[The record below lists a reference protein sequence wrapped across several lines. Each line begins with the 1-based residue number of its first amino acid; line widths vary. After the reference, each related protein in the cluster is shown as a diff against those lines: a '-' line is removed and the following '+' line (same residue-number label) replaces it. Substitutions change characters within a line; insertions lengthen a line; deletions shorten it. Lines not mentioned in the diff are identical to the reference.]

1 MNREDVV
8 KMLADSNITVTPQ
21 RVDVAEVLFARPQHV
36 SAEQI
41 IDELKLSNKSVS
53 KATVYNTLNRFV
65 SKGIAKVVTV
75 NPERAF
81 YDSVTTMHHHFYNED
96 TGEIIDIPLHE
107 VVVEKMPDV
116 PLGTQLKDVEVVIHV
131 RNR

>member
-1 MNREDVV
+1 MIREEVV
-8 KMLADSNITVTPQ
+8 KLLGRNGITITPQ
-21 RVDVAEVLFARPQHV
+21 RVDVAEVLFDRPQHV

-41 IDELKLSNKSVS
+41 IDQLKTQGKSVS

-65 SKGIAKVVTV
+65 SKGIAKIVNV

-81 YDSVTTMHHHFYNED
+81 YDSVTTHHHHFYNED
-96 TGEIIDIPLHE
+96 TGDITDIPGEHIVLE
-107 VVVEKMPDV
+107 QIPDV
-116 PLGTQLKDVEVVIHV
+116 PMGTELASVEIVVNL

>member
-1 MNREDVV
+1 MIREDVV
-8 KMLADSNITVTPQ
+8 QLLGRNGITITPQ

-41 IDELKLSNKSVS
+41 IDQLKTQGKSVS

-65 SKGIAKVVTV
+65 TKGIAKIVNV

-81 YDSVTTMHHHFYNED
+81 YDSVTSHHHHFYNSD
-96 TGEIIDIPLHE
+96 TGEITDISPEHVVLEQLPE
-107 VVVEKMPDV
+107 VPE
-116 PLGTQLKDVEVVIHV
+116 GTEMSGVEVVINL

>member
-1 MNREDVV
+1 MIREDVV
-8 KMLADSNITVTPQ
+8 KLLGRNAITITPQ

-41 IDELKLSNKSVS
+41 IDQLKTYGKSVS

-65 SKGIAKVVTV
+65 SKGIAKIVNV

-81 YDSVTTMHHHFYNED
+81 YDSVTTHHHHFYNED
-96 TGEIIDIPLHE
+96 TGEISDIPGEHIVLE
-107 VVVEKMPDV
+107 QMPDV
-116 PLGTQLKDVEVVIHV
+116 PMGTELAGVEVVV
-131 RNR
+131 TLRNR

>member
-1 MNREDVV
+1 MNREEVV
-8 KMLADSNITVTPQ
+8 KLLGRSGITITPQ
-21 RVDVAEVLFARPQHV
+21 RIDVAEVLFVRPQHV

-41 IDELKLSNKSVS
+41 IDQLRTQGKSVS

-65 SKGIAKVVTV
+65 SKGIAKIVNV

-81 YDSVTTMHHHFYNED
+81 YDSVTTHHHHFYNED
-96 TGEIIDIPLHE
+96 TGEISDIPSDHVVIENMPE
-107 VVVEKMPDV
+107 VPY
-116 PLGTQLKDVEVVIHV
+116 GTELSNVEVVIGI

>member
-1 MNREDVV
+1 MIREEVV
-8 KMLADSNITVTPQ
+8 RLLGRNGITITPQ

-41 IDELKLSNKSVS
+41 IDQLKTQGKSVS

-65 SKGIAKVVTV
+65 SKGIAKIVNV

-81 YDSVTTMHHHFYNED
+81 YDSVTTHHHHFYNAD
-96 TGEIIDIPLHE
+96 TGEITDIPDDHIVLQQL
-107 VVVEKMPDV
+107 PDV
-116 PLGTQLKDVEVVIHV
+116 PEGTEMSKVEVVINI

>member
-1 MNREDVV
+1 MIREDVV
-8 KMLADSNITVTPQ
+8 KLLGRSGITITPQ
-21 RVDVAEVLFARPQHV
+21 RIDVAEVLFARPQHV

-41 IDELKLSNKSVS
+41 IDQLRTTGKSVS

-65 SKGIAKVVTV
+65 SKGIAKIVNV

-81 YDSVTTMHHHFYNED
+81 YDSVTGHHHHFYNHD
-96 TGEIIDIPLHE
+96 TGEITDIPSENIVIERMPE
-107 VVVEKMPDV
+107 VPF
-116 PLGTQLKDVEVVIHV
+116 GTELDNVEVVISL

>member
-1 MNREDVV
+1 MNREEVV
-8 KMLADSNITVTPQ
+8 KLLGRSGITITPQ
-21 RVDVAEVLFARPQHV
+21 RIDVAEVLFARPQHV

-41 IDELKLSNKSVS
+41 IDQLRTQGKSVS

-65 SKGIAKVVTV
+65 SKRIAKIVNV

-81 YDSVTTMHHHFYNED
+81 YDSVTTHHHHFYNED
-96 TGEIIDIPLHE
+96 SGEITDIPRDHIVIENMPE
-107 VVVEKMPDV
+107 VPY
-116 PLGTQLKDVEVVIHV
+116 GTELSNVEVVIGL

>member
-1 MNREDVV
+1 MIREEVV
-8 KMLADSNITVTPQ
+8 KLLGRNGITITPQ
-21 RVDVAEVLFARPQHV
+21 RIDVAEVLFARPQHV

-41 IDELKLSNKSVS
+41 IDQLRIQGKSVS

-65 SKGIAKVVTV
+65 SKGIAKIVNV

-81 YDSVTTMHHHFYNED
+81 YDSVTTHHHHFYNED
-96 TGEIIDIPLHE
+96 SGDIIDIPEHDIVLE
-107 VVVEKMPDV
+107 NLPNIPE
-116 PLGTQLKDVEVVIHV
+116 GTELSAVEVVIKI

>member
-1 MNREDVV
+1 MIREDVV
-8 KMLADSNITVTPQ
+8 KLLGRNSITITPQ
-21 RVDVAEVLFARPQHV
+21 RVDVAEVLFARAQHV

-41 IDELKLSNKSVS
+41 IDQLKTHGKSVS

-65 SKGIAKVVTV
+65 SKGIAKIVNV

-81 YDSVTTMHHHFYNED
+81 YDSVTTHHHHFYNED
-96 TGEIIDIPLHE
+96 TGEITDIPGEHIVLQHTPE
-107 VVVEKMPDV
+107 VPM
-116 PLGTQLKDVEVVIHV
+116 GTELSGVEVVINV